1 MYSFMFGEE
10 LSRGLAIFWSKMAV
24 MLEAMDCLFSS
35 FLGMFWE
42 GKVMKL
48 EEKLSLLKKFVN

>member
-1 MYSFMFGEE
+1 MYSFKLGEE
-10 LSRGLAIFWSKMAV
+10 LSRGLAIFWSKIAV
-24 MLEAMDCLFSS
+24 MLEAIDCLFSS
-35 FLGMFWE
+35 LFGMFWE